1 MTNRKLCGFDI
12 NGWRDFT
19 ARNWRAV
26 PGEEEEIGPT
36 TIVPSGPLSSVVRS
50 GDEKT
55 GIWIGGP
62 QADLAPHGLGGG
74 WGEVGRQER
83 RVTVRALLEKK
94 EADLDRL
101 ASAFKGSAQ
110 GAAYNV
116 VSIDEG
122 QSGGEEAQEHL
133 LAALAKGKFRNT
145 TLVWRPVLAA
155 LHAIEEGLVAEGQ
168 RVGIVC
174 HGTAGLS
181 VQKLLMRAARGV
193 LAPERREAALQLP
206 CALGYEH
213 LVRHAREAAIGEAG
227 FSARTAHRAVARS
240 VARAALGLTCRPEV
254 LRMQNSDWD
263 TLDLS
268 SFDVAE
274 VADGPQSAHDL
285 SDCDV
290 VLVET
295 LAEGRLKARIGAS
308 VKSRNPVI
316 DLPATAAASGA
327 LIAAGRAARGE
338 PIYFDFL
345 PRLSTIV
352 FAATGPTNFD
362 LVRPDETLE
371 AGRTYRSPEP
381 ASLAIPAGQKAVSV
395 YLRKEAAEHP
405 RKATVSL
412 GEPLKDQSR
421 VALWVEQKPAAG
433 RARIFME
440 ARDLGRNFTVDWE
453 EAQEDARTWSE
464 IVDSLTPRA
473 SIPNRLVLPCAGQAW
488 EESNRAPG
496 LFDLLGQEVD
506 LDRPDWN
513 ALAAKLAMRPA
524 GRYCISSDGD
534 LPPEIRQADIERLD
548 RLTGKAIET
557 NRRRLR
563 RNNPDEAAGNDA
575 LKFLTW
581 QFRRC
586 PAEVADWLIDCIQ
599 KGSRTHP
606 FTRHHASWK
615 LIFQGLG
622 RIIGD
627 EAQEERA
634 VALLLSSRIEDW
646 VWERESACM
655 AFLLSRSATA
665 PLLLDRHSVERLV
678 QRTIADFRMNLG
690 TKYTR
695 FHYAPF
701 LMAGLLRWRLKEPV
715 ALVAGIDPLA
725 ADLLSI
731 LDETEKD
738 LEGVGDPEPK
748 LERRRDKYLPILS
761 DLKSELV
768 GEGANPD
775 LLLDIYSAGGG

>member
-1 MTNRKLCGFDI
+1 MKNQKLCGFDI

-36 TIVPSGPLSSVVRS
+36 TIIQSGPLSSVVFS
-50 GDEKT
+50 GDEKL

-74 WGEVGRQER
+74 WGEIGRQER
-83 RVTVRALLEKK
+83 RVSVRSMLERRDP
-94 EADLDRL
+94 DLDRL

-110 GAAYNV
+110 GAAFNV

-122 QSGGEEAQEHL
+122 LGGGDEVQEHL
-133 LAALAKGKFRNT
+133 LGALAKGKFRNS

-155 LHAIEEGLVAEGQ
+155 LCAIEKGLISEGQ

-174 HGTAGLS
+174 HNDAGLS
-181 VQKLLMRAARGV
+181 VQKLLMRSSRGV
-193 LAPERREAALQLP
+193 LAPERREAALQLH

-213 LVRHAREAAIGEAG
+213 LVRSAREAAIGEAG

-240 VARAALGLTCRPEV
+240 IGRAALGLACRPEV
-254 LRMQNSDWD
+254 LRMHNSDWD

-268 SFDVAE
+268 SVDVAE
-274 VADGPQSAHDL
+274 LAEGPETAPDL
-285 SDCDV
+285 SDCDF
-290 VLVET
+290 VLLET
-295 LAEGRLKARIGAS
+295 LAEGRLKERIAAS
-308 VKSRNPVI
+308 VKSREPVI
-316 DLPATAAASGA
+316 ALPTNAVACGA
-327 LIAAGRAARGE
+327 LVAAGRASRGE

-352 FAATGPTNFD
+352 FAATGPTSFD

-381 ASLAIPAGQKAVSV
+381 ASLAIPAGQKTVSV

-405 RKATVSL
+405 RKATVTL
-412 GEPLKDQSR
+412 GEPLHDQSR
-421 VALWVEQKPAAG
+421 VSLWVEQKPVSG
-433 RARIFME
+433 RARMFME
-440 ARDLGRNFTVDWE
+440 ARDLGRNFTVDWDEAE
-453 EAQEDARTWSE
+453 EDPRAWSE
-464 IVDSLTPRA
+464 IIDSLAPRA
-473 SIPNRLVLPCAGQAW
+473 SIPNRLVLPCAVHAW
-488 EESNRAPG
+488 QENNRAPG
-496 LFDLLGQEVD
+496 LFDLLDREVD
-506 LDRPDWN
+506 RDRPDWN

-524 GRYCISSDGD
+524 GAYCISSDGD
-534 LPPEIRQADIERLD
+534 LPSELGQADIKRLD
-548 RLTGKAIET
+548 RLTEKALET
-557 NRRRLR
+557 NRRRLHGTEL
-563 RNNPDEAAGNDA
+563 DEVAGNDA

-586 PAEVADWLIDCIQ
+586 PEEVADWLIDCIQ

-627 EAQEERA
+627 KAQEKRA
-634 VALLLSSRIEDW
+634 VAHLLSSQIEDW

-665 PLLLDRHSVERLV
+665 PLLLDRRHVERLV

-701 LMAGLLRWRLKEPV
+701 LIAGLLRWRLKEPM

-725 ADLLSI
+725 AVLLEVI
-731 LDETEKD
+731 TEAEKD
-738 LEGVGDPEPK
+738 LKGVREPEPK
-748 LERRRDKYLPILS
+748 LARRRDKYLPILH
-761 DLKSELV
+761 DLKAELI